1 MQLIVDTGL
10 FGELAV
16 LPFPA
21 AAPVNETLEF
31 FTDLIVHRDGSE
43 ERQAKRKKARQ
54 FFNYKIPLQAWQS
67 AATLN
72 TAHSKLRSRWALPI
86 WTEAQYVGNVAALAA
101 SIDCQTNIFDLRDE
115 SLALLFSGCGNW
127 QIVEIET
134 VGADS
139 IAVANELEAQNG
151 CYLMPVRLAWV
162 QNNFEYKTNGGDW
175 QAELKF
181 EVEDNPFISTSAPT
195 QYAGLDFY
203 TNPGLLSGQDLSR
216 FLNKLEDKTDF
227 QVGPVARSTPWL
239 NSKYGMPYK
248 SLFESQ
254 AEIWAYKQWLF
265 RRNGRERA
273 FWMPTFE
280 NNLRIKN
287 TGAVT
292 TTLNAASD
300 SFIAADSSRAHV
312 GIRLVS
318 GEWLLRGISSPT
330 QFDSDTLQ
338 LTLSSSL
345 GVDASRIAFIS
356 YLGQTR
362 LDSDSIEIEHIGNNK
377 AQSTVNVLEI
387 SETYNV

>member
-1 MQLIVDTGL
+1 MQLIVETDL

-31 FTDLIVHRDGSE
+31 LTDVIVHRDGSE

-54 FFNYKIPLQAWQS
+54 FFAYKIPLQAWQK
-67 AATLN
+67 AATFN
-72 TAHSKLRSRWALPI
+72 VAHSRLRSRWALPI
-86 WTEAQYVGNVAALAA
+86 WTEAQYVGNVAESAA
-101 SIDCQTNIFDLRDE
+101 SISCQTDIFDLRDE
-115 SLALLFSGCGNW
+115 SLGLLFSSCGNW

-134 VGADS
+134 VESDS
-139 IAVANELEAQNG
+139 ITVANDLEAQNG
-151 CYLMPVRLAWV
+151 CYFMPVRLAWV
-162 QNNFEYKTNGGDW
+162 SNNFEYKTNGGDW
-175 QAELKF
+175 LAELKF
-181 EVEDNPFISTSAPT
+181 EVEDNPFISTSTPT
-195 QYAGLDFY
+195 QYTGLDFY

-227 QVGPVARSTPWL
+227 DLGPVARSTPWIS
-239 NSKYGMPYK
+239 SKYGTPYK
-248 SLFESQ
+248 SLLESQ

-280 NNLRIKN
+280 NNLRVKN
-287 TGAVT
+287 TGAVA
-292 TTLNAASD
+292 TTLYAASD
-300 SFIAADSSRAHV
+300 SYIAADSLRAHA
-312 GIRLVS
+312 GIKLVT

-345 GVDASRIAFIS
+345 GVDASRIAFVS
-356 YLGQTR
+356 YLGQNR
-362 LDSDSIEIEHIGNNK
+362 LDSDSIEIEHLGNNK
-377 AQSTVNVLEI
+377 AQSTVNVLEL